1 VESNAAH
8 GSGGAD
14 DDSSVYSLTSFFSSS
29 TTNATPHAFDKVIQ
43 ILLRNYP
50 EAAYIPHGKTGR
62 LPLVLA
68 IRAGER
74 TWDDGIQTLMTAN
87 PAALHGAKLQKAYPE
102 GIALVG
108 GGGHPPPPTRS
119 TKKGEKE
126 GGLRIFQNLYLL
138 ALHNHRSSSN
148 HHGNDGT
155 GGRRGTTRKPRKH
168 RSLNSSSHG
177 GGGGSKKATSKGTG
191 NKALPPNP
199 RTLTTMYQVLRSKP
213 DLVDP
218 EKYRHLTTH

>member
-1 VESNAAH
+1 MEGNAAH
-8 GSGGAD
+8 GGHGAD

-50 EAAYIPHGKTGR
+50 EGAHIPHGKSGR

-74 TWDDGIQTLMTAN
+74 TWEDGIQTLLSAN
-87 PAALHGAKLQKAYPE
+87 PAALHSAKLHKAYPE

-108 GGGHPPPPTRS
+108 GGGHPP
-119 TKKGEKE
+119 KKPVRGEKE

-138 ALHNHRSSSN
+138 ALHNRSS
-148 HHGNDGT
+148 HHSD
-155 GGRRGTTRKPRKH
+155 GGRRGAARKPHKH
-168 RSLNSSSHG
+168 RSLTSSSHG
-177 GGGGSKKATSKGTG
+177 SRKASKG
-191 NKALPPNP
+191 KLLPPSP
-199 RTLTTMYQVLRSKP
+199 RDLTNIFQLLKSKP

-218 EKYRHLTTH
+218 EKYRTSSL